1 MARSPAKDAMNK
13 SDHVRR
19 YLSQHSSAKP
29 KEIYEALTGEG
40 VDVSM
45 ALINRI
51 KYGPGSGRKGKR
63 GGRRRRAAAA
73 ATATNGSNQLSLANL
88 LAAKKLVDQLGS
100 IESAKQAVDAL
111 AKLS

>member
-19 YLSQHSSAKP
+19 YLSKHASAKP
-29 KEIYEALTGEG
+29 KEVFEGLTAEG

-63 GGRRRRAAAA
+63 GRRRRRAV
-73 ATATNGSNQLSLANL
+73 TAMANGSNPLSLNHL

-100 IESAKQAVDAL
+100 VESAKQAVDAL

>member
-1 MARSPAKDAMNK
+1 MNK

-19 YLSQHSSAKP
+19 YLSQHPSAKP
-29 KEIYEALTGEG
+29 KEIFQGLQGEG

-51 KYGPGSGRKGKR
+51 KYGPESGRKGKR
-63 GGRRRRAAAA
+63 GRRGRRTAAA
-73 ATATNGSNQLSLANL
+73 ATNGHQLSLEHL

-100 IESAKQAVDAL
+100 VQSAKQAVDAL

>member
-1 MARSPAKDAMNK
+1 MARSPAKEGMNK

-19 YLSQHSSAKP
+19 YLSKHPSAKP
-29 KEIYEALTGEG
+29 KEIYQGLTGEG
-40 VDVSM
+40 VEISM

-63 GGRRRRAAAA
+63 GGRRRRAVAGG
-73 ATATNGSNQLSLANL
+73 TNGSNQLSLDHL
-88 LAAKKLVDQLGS
+88 LAAKKLVEQLGS
-100 IESAKQAVDAL
+100 VESAKQAVDAL

>member
-1 MARSPAKDAMNK
+1 MARSPAQDAMNK

-19 YLSQHSSAKP
+19 YLSQHPSSKP
-29 KEIYEALTGEG
+29 KAIYEALQGEG

-51 KYGPGSGRKGKR
+51 KYGPASGRKQKR
-63 GGRRRRAAAA
+63 GGRRRRAAVA
-73 ATATNGSNQLSLANL
+73 ATNGTSQLSLDHL
-88 LAAKKLVDQLGS
+88 LAAKKLVEQLGS
-100 IESAKQAVDAL
+100 VQSAKQAVDAL

>member
-1 MARSPAKDAMNK
+1 MNK

-19 YLSQHSSAKP
+19 YLSKHPAAKP
-29 KEIYEALTGEG
+29 KEIHEGLTSEG
-40 VDVSM
+40 VEVSM

-63 GGRRRRAAAA
+63 GGRRRRRAVATAAA
-73 ATATNGSNQLSLANL
+73 NGSNQLSLEHL
-88 LAAKKLVDQLGS
+88 LAAKKLVQQLGG